1 MGIQQWRGR
10 RVRAGSGEPLRPY
23 RWWQMFGRSL
33 RSITLTSRDGT
44 ASVYTVD
51 VRHAGDMS
59 DGEIRARLYV
69 DGSLQSYAKMPTRFA
84 VPGGRIEVAITG
96 FGLKRCHFVRDDGTE
111 QQLSP
116 DRASAEGLRARLHS
130 RHPGLS
136 RTIGLISAALIIV
149 GLGVEVPQLI
159 EALSRTPLIAD
170 SIGTFTS
177 PIQLPLHLNLLIGL
191 AAVVGSTERA
201 LRMRSSWVDEL
212 AS

>member
-1 MGIQQWRGR
+1 
-10 RVRAGSGEPLRPY
+10 
-23 RWWQMFGRSL
+23 MFGRSL

-44 ASVYTVD
+44 DAVYTVD

-96 FGLKRCHFVRDDGTE
+96 FGLKRCHYVRDDGTE

-136 RTIGLISAALIIV
+136 RTIGLISAALVIV

-159 EALSRTPLIAD
+159 DALSRIPLIAD
-170 SIGTFTS
+170 SLGTFTS

-191 AAVVGSTERA
+191 AAVAGSIERA